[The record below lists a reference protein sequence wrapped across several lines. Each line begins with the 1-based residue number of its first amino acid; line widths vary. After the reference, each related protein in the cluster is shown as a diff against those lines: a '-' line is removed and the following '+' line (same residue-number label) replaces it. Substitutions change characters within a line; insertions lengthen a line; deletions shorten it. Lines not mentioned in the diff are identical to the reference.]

1 MPELN
6 GPVYAS
12 FLILGAANL
21 VPWMTFLSL
30 ADYFA
35 FRYGNNAM
43 EFTFPAIST
52 SVLVAVSAL
61 LLAVGS
67 AFSFD
72 VRIVPPTLAMALMM
86 LTVPAIDVL
95 VVSGSL
101 TTEVAFPLT
110 LLTVF
115 VSALS
120 SAVAQN
126 SLYGLGGLLG
136 EGVMQALQAGN
147 GVAGVL
153 SVALRAASKLGL
165 PVALSMWVFC
175 GAAALLVVLSVFGY
189 RRVMVDPQIASA
201 VYAARNYAAQFAAR
215 SPGAPFGTQFV
226 PQFSDSPLSTLP
238 SRRYAHELKR
248 VGRHASAKN
257 PSALAQLLEDNG
269 MMSGS
274 MPTQPSPGG
283 TDPMASPVDAF
294 GMSEKLSSAWLVGR
308 ESVSVFVVFLVC
320 LSCFPGLTTSL
331 HSHSWDLGDWFPL
344 LLVATYNTGDLVGK
358 WLPAPRLPLIG
369 RYLPARVRL
378 FGRGML
384 PVVVLL
390 HLCFIPAFLLMVS
403 KPPQLASLLKSDAV
417 PLTIVL
423 LLGVSTG
430 YIGCM
435 CLSLAAERGTTAA
448 QKEMAGMVSSFALMV
463 GLSAGSALG
472 LALSNF
478 IAPNAA
484 PSLPPPPI
492 T

>member
-165 PVALSMWVFC
+165 PVALSLWVFC

-201 VYAARNYAAQFAAR
+201 VYGAQFCRAIRA
-215 SPGAPFGTQFV
+215 
-226 PQFSDSPLSTLP
+226 QFSDARLSTLT

-248 VGRHASAKN
+248 VGRHASTKN

-331 HSHSWDLGDWFPL
+331 HSHSWEPRASKEGAVHTAQFSHLTQFSPFTGGTW
-344 LLVATYNTGDLVGK
+344 ATGFRCSSSPRTT
-358 WLPAPRLPLIG
+358 PATSSASGCR
-369 RYLPARVRL
+369 R
-378 FGRGML
+378 RGC
-384 PVVVLL
+384 P
-390 HLCFIPAFLLMVS
+390 
-403 KPPQLASLLKSDAV
+403 
-417 PLTIVL
+417 
-423 LLGVSTG
+423 
-430 YIGCM
+430 
-435 CLSLAAERGTTAA
+435 
-448 QKEMAGMVSSFALMV
+448 
-463 GLSAGSALG
+463 
-472 LALSNF
+472 
-478 IAPNAA
+478 
-484 PSLPPPPI
+484 
-492 T
+492 

>member
-201 VYAARNYAAQFAAR
+201 VYGAQFCRAIRA
-215 SPGAPFGTQFV
+215 
-226 PQFSDSPLSTLP
+226 QFSDARLSTHT

-248 VGRHASAKN
+248 VGRHASSKN

-358 WLPAPRLPLIG
+358 WLPAPRLPLVG

>member
-1 MPELN
+1 MGVER
-6 GPVYAS
+6 GSRSHRA
-12 FLILGAANL
+12 IL
-21 VPWMTFLSL
+21 
-30 ADYFA
+30 
-35 FRYGNNAM
+35 R
-43 EFTFPAIST
+43 FTPRNFPIH
-52 SVLVAVSAL
+52 
-61 LLAVGS
+61 
-67 AFSFD
+67 
-72 VRIVPPTLAMALMM
+72 R
-86 LTVPAIDVL
+86 
-95 VVSGSL
+95 
-101 TTEVAFPLT
+101 
-110 LLTVF
+110 
-115 VSALS
+115 
-120 SAVAQN
+120 
-126 SLYGLGGLLG
+126 
-136 EGVMQALQAGN
+136 
-147 GVAGVL
+147 
-153 SVALRAASKLGL
+153 
-165 PVALSMWVFC
+165 
-175 GAAALLVVLSVFGY
+175 
-189 RRVMVDPQIASA
+189 
-201 VYAARNYAAQFAAR
+201 
-215 SPGAPFGTQFV
+215 
-226 PQFSDSPLSTLP
+226 
-238 SRRYAHELKR
+238 
-248 VGRHASAKN
+248 
-257 PSALAQLLEDNG
+257 
-269 MMSGS
+269 
-274 MPTQPSPGG
+274 
-283 TDPMASPVDAF
+283 
-294 GMSEKLSSAWLVGR
+294 
-308 ESVSVFVVFLVC
+308 
-320 LSCFPGLTTSL
+320 
-331 HSHSWDLGDWFPL
+331 WDLGDWFPL

>member
-1 MPELN
+1 
-6 GPVYAS
+6 
-12 FLILGAANL
+12 
-21 VPWMTFLSL
+21 
-30 ADYFA
+30 
-35 FRYGNNAM
+35 
-43 EFTFPAIST
+43 
-52 SVLVAVSAL
+52 
-61 LLAVGS
+61 
-67 AFSFD
+67 
-72 VRIVPPTLAMALMM
+72 
-86 LTVPAIDVL
+86 
-95 VVSGSL
+95 
-101 TTEVAFPLT
+101 
-110 LLTVF
+110 
-115 VSALS
+115 
-120 SAVAQN
+120 
-126 SLYGLGGLLG
+126 
-136 EGVMQALQAGN
+136 
-147 GVAGVL
+147 
-153 SVALRAASKLGL
+153 
-165 PVALSMWVFC
+165 
-175 GAAALLVVLSVFGY
+175 
-189 RRVMVDPQIASA
+189 
-201 VYAARNYAAQFAAR
+201 
-215 SPGAPFGTQFV
+215 
-226 PQFSDSPLSTLP
+226 
-238 SRRYAHELKR
+238 
-248 VGRHASAKN
+248 
-257 PSALAQLLEDNG
+257 

-331 HSHSWDLGDWFPL
+331 HSHSWDLGDWCARPPRPAPRPPPPSPPHPSHLRFPL

>member
-1 MPELN
+1 MPALN

-201 VYAARNYAAQFAAR
+201 VYGAQFCRAIRA
-215 SPGAPFGTQFV
+215 
-226 PQFSDSPLSTLP
+226 QFSDARLSTHT

-248 VGRHASAKN
+248 VGRHASSKN

-283 TDPMASPVDAF
+283 TDPMVSPVDAF

-358 WLPAPRLPLIG
+358 WLPAPRLPLVG

>member
-30 ADYFA
+30 ADYFS
-35 FRYGNNAM
+35 FRYGNNEM

-201 VYAARNYAAQFAAR
+201 VYAARNSAGQFARNSPTRILRRAPLHPILAQVRARAQARRPPRLVQEPVGIGAAPRGQRHDVGLDADAAESGRHRPDGVAGRRVWDVGEAELGVAGRAGERVGLRRVPRVPVVLPGPHHLAALALVGAVGVERGSSSHAQFSR
-215 SPGAPFGTQFV
+215 SHLTQF
-226 PQFSDSPLSTLP
+226 SPFT
-238 SRRYAHELKR
+238 
-248 VGRHASAKN
+248 
-257 PSALAQLLEDNG
+257 
-269 MMSGS
+269 
-274 MPTQPSPGG
+274 GG
-283 TDPMASPVDAF
+283 TWATGSRCCSSPRTTPAI
-294 GMSEKLSSAWLVGR
+294 SSASGCR
-308 ESVSVFVVFLVC
+308 
-320 LSCFPGLTTSL
+320 
-331 HSHSWDLGDWFPL
+331 
-344 LLVATYNTGDLVGK
+344 
-358 WLPAPRLPLIG
+358 R
-369 RYLPARVRL
+369 
-378 FGRGML
+378 RGC
-384 PVVVLL
+384 P
-390 HLCFIPAFLLMVS
+390 
-403 KPPQLASLLKSDAV
+403 
-417 PLTIVL
+417 
-423 LLGVSTG
+423 
-430 YIGCM
+430 
-435 CLSLAAERGTTAA
+435 
-448 QKEMAGMVSSFALMV
+448 
-463 GLSAGSALG
+463 
-472 LALSNF
+472 
-478 IAPNAA
+478 
-484 PSLPPPPI
+484 
-492 T
+492 

>member
-201 VYAARNYAAQFAAR
+201 VYAAQFWRAILPRNSAAQLL
-215 SPGAPFGTQFV
+215 T
-226 PQFSDSPLSTLP
+226 QFSDARLTTLT

-248 VGRHASAKN
+248 VGRHASSKN

-478 IAPNAA
+478 IAPNAS

>member
-201 VYAARNYAAQFAAR
+201 VYAAQIRGAQLLRAILARNYAAQFVA
-215 SPGAPFGTQFV
+215 QFV
-226 PQFSDSPLSTLP
+226 AQFLAQFSDAPTPLSGTRT
-238 SRRYAHELKR
+238 SSS
-248 VGRHASAKN
+248 ASA
-257 PSALAQLLEDNG
+257 
-269 MMSGS
+269 
-274 MPTQPSPGG
+274 
-283 TDPMASPVDAF
+283 
-294 GMSEKLSSAWLVGR
+294 
-308 ESVSVFVVFLVC
+308 
-320 LSCFPGLTTSL
+320 
-331 HSHSWDLGDWFPL
+331 
-344 LLVATYNTGDLVGK
+344 AT
-358 WLPAPRLPLIG
+358 PRP
-369 RYLPARVRL
+369 RTRR
-378 FGRGML
+378 
-384 PVVVLL
+384 
-390 HLCFIPAFLLMVS
+390 H
-403 KPPQLASLLKSDAV
+403 
-417 PLTIVL
+417 
-423 LLGVSTG
+423 
-430 YIGCM
+430 
-435 CLSLAAERGTTAA
+435 
-448 QKEMAGMVSSFALMV
+448 
-463 GLSAGSALG
+463 
-472 LALSNF
+472 
-478 IAPNAA
+478 
-484 PSLPPPPI
+484 
-492 T
+492 

>member
-201 VYAARNYAAQFAAR
+201 VYAARNSGAQFWRAILAR
-215 SPGAPFGTQFV
+215 NSGAIAPRNSPTRASPHIPRAGTRT
-226 PQFSDSPLSTLP
+226 SSS
-238 SRRYAHELKR
+238 
-248 VGRHASAKN
+248 ASA
-257 PSALAQLLEDNG
+257 
-269 MMSGS
+269 
-274 MPTQPSPGG
+274 
-283 TDPMASPVDAF
+283 
-294 GMSEKLSSAWLVGR
+294 
-308 ESVSVFVVFLVC
+308 
-320 LSCFPGLTTSL
+320 
-331 HSHSWDLGDWFPL
+331 
-344 LLVATYNTGDLVGK
+344 AT
-358 WLPAPRLPLIG
+358 PRP
-369 RYLPARVRL
+369 RTRR
-378 FGRGML
+378 
-384 PVVVLL
+384 
-390 HLCFIPAFLLMVS
+390 H
-403 KPPQLASLLKSDAV
+403 
-417 PLTIVL
+417 
-423 LLGVSTG
+423 
-430 YIGCM
+430 
-435 CLSLAAERGTTAA
+435 
-448 QKEMAGMVSSFALMV
+448 
-463 GLSAGSALG
+463 
-472 LALSNF
+472 
-478 IAPNAA
+478 
-484 PSLPPPPI
+484 
-492 T
+492 

>member
-201 VYAARNYAAQFAAR
+201 VYGAQFCRAIRA
-215 SPGAPFGTQFV
+215 
-226 PQFSDSPLSTLP
+226 QFSDARLSTHT

-248 VGRHASAKN
+248 VGRHASSKN

>member
-30 ADYFA
+30 ADYFS

-61 LLAVGS
+61 LLAMGS
-67 AFSFD
+67 NFSFD

-201 VYAARNYAAQFAAR
+201 VYGAQFCRAIRA
-215 SPGAPFGTQFV
+215 
-226 PQFSDSPLSTLP
+226 QFSDAHSPTRASPHRPRAGTRT
-238 SRRYAHELKR
+238 SSS
-248 VGRHASAKN
+248 ASAAT
-257 PSALAQLLEDNG
+257 PR
-269 MMSGS
+269 
-274 MPTQPSPGG
+274 PRTRRH
-283 TDPMASPVDAF
+283 
-294 GMSEKLSSAWLVGR
+294 WR
-308 ESVSVFVVFLVC
+308 
-320 LSCFPGLTTSL
+320 SCS
-331 HSHSWDLGDWFPL
+331 
-344 LLVATYNTGDLVGK
+344 
-358 WLPAPRLPLIG
+358 R
-369 RYLPARVRL
+369 
-378 FGRGML
+378 
-384 PVVVLL
+384 
-390 HLCFIPAFLLMVS
+390 
-403 KPPQLASLLKSDAV
+403 
-417 PLTIVL
+417 
-423 LLGVSTG
+423 
-430 YIGCM
+430 
-435 CLSLAAERGTTAA
+435 TTA
-448 QKEMAGMVSSFALMV
+448 
-463 GLSAGSALG
+463 
-472 LALSNF
+472 
-478 IAPNAA
+478 
-484 PSLPPPPI
+484 
-492 T
+492 

>member
-201 VYAARNYAAQFAAR
+201 VYAAQFWRNSRAQFAAR
-215 SPGAPFGTQFV
+215 NSPTRA
-226 PQFSDSPLSTLP
+226 SPHTT

-248 VGRHASAKN
+248 VGRHASTKN

-331 HSHSWDLGDWFPL
+331 HSHSWDLGDWCASHHVQLHDRHLHHHHIHP
-344 LLVATYNTGDLVGK
+344 TSGSRCCSSPRTT
-358 WLPAPRLPLIG
+358 PAISSASGCR
-369 RYLPARVRL
+369 R
-378 FGRGML
+378 RGC
-384 PVVVLL
+384 P
-390 HLCFIPAFLLMVS
+390 
-403 KPPQLASLLKSDAV
+403 
-417 PLTIVL
+417 
-423 LLGVSTG
+423 
-430 YIGCM
+430 
-435 CLSLAAERGTTAA
+435 
-448 QKEMAGMVSSFALMV
+448 
-463 GLSAGSALG
+463 
-472 LALSNF
+472 
-478 IAPNAA
+478 
-484 PSLPPPPI
+484 
-492 T
+492 

>member
-1 MPELN
+1 
-6 GPVYAS
+6 
-12 FLILGAANL
+12 
-21 VPWMTFLSL
+21 
-30 ADYFA
+30 
-35 FRYGNNAM
+35 
-43 EFTFPAIST
+43 
-52 SVLVAVSAL
+52 
-61 LLAVGS
+61 
-67 AFSFD
+67 
-72 VRIVPPTLAMALMM
+72 
-86 LTVPAIDVL
+86 
-95 VVSGSL
+95 
-101 TTEVAFPLT
+101 
-110 LLTVF
+110 
-115 VSALS
+115 
-120 SAVAQN
+120 
-126 SLYGLGGLLG
+126 
-136 EGVMQALQAGN
+136 
-147 GVAGVL
+147 
-153 SVALRAASKLGL
+153 
-165 PVALSMWVFC
+165 
-175 GAAALLVVLSVFGY
+175 
-189 RRVMVDPQIASA
+189 
-201 VYAARNYAAQFAAR
+201 
-215 SPGAPFGTQFV
+215 
-226 PQFSDSPLSTLP
+226 
-238 SRRYAHELKR
+238 
-248 VGRHASAKN
+248 
-257 PSALAQLLEDNG
+257 

-435 CLSLAAERGTTAA
+435 CLSLAAERSARSMRVSTSSSWTGAPRVVWHIRSCIVVRARTAYAQTKINKKTTT
-448 QKEMAGMVSSFALMV
+448 VR
-463 GLSAGSALG
+463 
-472 LALSNF
+472 
-478 IAPNAA
+478 
-484 PSLPPPPI
+484 
-492 T
+492 

>member
-201 VYAARNYAAQFAAR
+201 VYAAQFRRAIRRAQFWCA
-215 SPGAPFGTQFV
+215 T
-226 PQFSDSPLSTLP
+226 
-238 SRRYAHELKR
+238 
-248 VGRHASAKN
+248 
-257 PSALAQLLEDNG
+257 LAQFLAQILRRARL
-269 MMSGS
+269 
-274 MPTQPSPGG
+274 SP
-283 TDPMASPVDAF
+283 P
-294 GMSEKLSSAWLVGR
+294 
-308 ESVSVFVVFLVC
+308 
-320 LSCFPGLTTSL
+320 
-331 HSHSWDLGDWFPL
+331 
-344 LLVATYNTGDLVGK
+344 
-358 WLPAPRLPLIG
+358 
-369 RYLPARVRL
+369 
-378 FGRGML
+378 
-384 PVVVLL
+384 
-390 HLCFIPAFLLMVS
+390 
-403 KPPQLASLLKSDAV
+403 
-417 PLTIVL
+417 
-423 LLGVSTG
+423 
-430 YIGCM
+430 
-435 CLSLAAERGTTAA
+435 
-448 QKEMAGMVSSFALMV
+448 
-463 GLSAGSALG
+463 
-472 LALSNF
+472 
-478 IAPNAA
+478 
-484 PSLPPPPI
+484 
-492 T
+492 